1 MPNDVDCLIIGDF
14 NLLRKPEDRNRLG
27 DNAGEMLLFN
37 EAISSLGIDEI
48 RLHGRW
54 FTWTNKQ
61 QPPLLERLDCFF
73 SSFAWTLRYPH
84 TIAWSFIIETSNHWS
99 CVNEIKTY
107 IPKGKIFRFK
117 NCWMTERA
125 FFP

>member
-14 NLLRKPEDRNRLG
+14 NLLRKPEDTNRPS

-73 SSFAWTLRYPH
+73 FIFCLDPQVSPYYSSVVHHRDL
-84 TIAWSFIIETSNHWS
+84 
-99 CVNEIKTY
+99 
-107 IPKGKIFRFK
+107 
-117 NCWMTERA
+117 
-125 FFP
+125 